1 MIRIGEFSRL
11 SQTPVSTLRYYD
23 EVGLLKPVE
32 VDHFTGYRYYSFEQ
46 LARLNRILAMKNLE
60 FSLAEI
66 IHLLADNLPAHQV
79 HGMLKS
85 KRAALLEQAQ
95 DNHEKVDRL
104 DAWLKHIEME
114 NNMTA
119 YTIRNA
125 HIDTDMT
132 DIVRITNPY
141 EDQPRTVDEMRE
153 WFQYSPPGRLH
164 RRLVSVNEND
174 SVTGYG
180 GYVHEAHSPDGHFIA
195 WVIVDPDYRG
205 QGIGSALWDRLWEEL
220 KENGATRLV
229 SDVLDNDA
237 QSLVFAQ
244 HRGFVIDQHVFT
256 YELDLAT
263 FDETSYLPDI
273 DALET
278 SGIHFCSLA
287 DFPDTLEMRRKLYD
301 LNTSDMLENSNS
313 STPWT
318 YSIFEKSVLHAP
330 WFRRD
335 GQLLAVHGDQ
345 WVGMAAVGL
354 FPDTHSAY
362 NEYTGVLRPYRRR
375 KIATSLK
382 VLAVLYARKN
392 GAQKIL
398 TDSNLRNTP
407 ILAINRKFGYKPQP
421 GKYTLIYECS

>member
-32 VDHFTGYRYYSFEQ
+32 VDHFTGYRYYTIDQ
-46 LARLNRILAMKNLE
+46 LARLNRILALKNLE

-66 IHLLADNLPAHQV
+66 IHLLADDLPAHQV
-79 HGMLKS
+79 HRMLKN
-85 KRAALLEQAQ
+85 KRAALLDQTQ
-95 DNHEKVDRL
+95 DNNEKVDRL

-125 HIDTDMT
+125 HIDTDMA

-205 QGIGSALWDRLWEEL
+205 QGIGSALWDRLWEDL
-220 KENGATRLV
+220 KENG
-229 SDVLDNDA
+229 
-237 QSLVFAQ
+237 
-244 HRGFVIDQHVFT
+244 G
-256 YELDLAT
+256 
-263 FDETSYLPDI
+263 
-273 DALET
+273 
-278 SGIHFCSLA
+278 GC
-287 DFPDTLEMRRKLYD
+287 
-301 LNTSDMLENSNS
+301 
-313 STPWT
+313 
-318 YSIFEKSVLHAP
+318 
-330 WFRRD
+330 
-335 GQLLAVHGDQ
+335 
-345 WVGMAAVGL
+345 
-354 FPDTHSAY
+354 
-362 NEYTGVLRPYRRR
+362 
-375 KIATSLK
+375 
-382 VLAVLYARKN
+382 
-392 GAQKIL
+392 KIL
-398 TDSNLRNTP
+398 CVSGTR
-407 ILAINRKFGYKPQP
+407 IQ
-421 GKYTLIYECS
+421 